1 MSSAVIGGL
10 GMMPTGGNH
19 FASMSQQCDIFAVFS
34 HSALL
39 SLTIAGQQADY
50 NKSVKTRNK

>member
-1 MSSAVIGGL
+1 
-10 GMMPTGGNH
+10 MMPTGGSH
-19 FASMSQQCDIFAVFS
+19 FTSMSQQCDIFAVIS

-50 NKSVKTRNK
+50 NQSAKTRNK